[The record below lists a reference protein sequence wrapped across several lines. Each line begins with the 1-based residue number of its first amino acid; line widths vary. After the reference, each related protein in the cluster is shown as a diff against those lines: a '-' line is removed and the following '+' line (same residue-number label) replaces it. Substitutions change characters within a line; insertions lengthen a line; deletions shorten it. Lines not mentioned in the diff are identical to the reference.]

1 MNGEHVGSWSM
12 DRNTHR
18 FTYSDSWLDNDLRR
32 PLSLSM
38 PLREVVDAYQGD
50 RVESFFDNLLP
61 DSVDIRRRI
70 QGRVGA
76 ASTRAFDLLTEIGN
90 DCIGAVQ
97 LVREVDQ
104 AAEVR
109 SITGDPLDNDQ
120 VIAQLRGAV
129 STGVPGI
136 ANNDFL
142 RLSLAGAQEKT
153 GLLRHNDCWYKP
165 SGATPTT
172 HILKLPMGRVGVEQ
186 ADLSTSVENEWLCG
200 RLLEAWGL
208 PVAQSEILKF
218 DDDLTALAVE
228 RFDRRLASDGSWW
241 IRVPQEDMCQAT
253 ATSPAQKYEADGG
266 PGIEPLMEFLLG
278 SVNSAKDR
286 YQFLKAQVL
295 FWILC
300 APDGHA
306 KNFSVFIEAAGRYQ
320 LTPLYDVLSA
330 YPFLGKSREKIAP
343 QRINLAMAWT
353 GQNRHYRWSSI
364 QSRHIRA
371 TAHAV
376 GMKSELARLQQDIDE
391 SVEAVIDT
399 VAEQLPADFPMDLA
413 DAIFMGCKDRIK
425 KMQLVAG

>member
-1 MNGEHVGSWSM
+1 MNGVHVGSWSM

-18 FTYSDSWLDNDLRR
+18 FTYADDWLDSDLRR

-38 PLREVVDAYQGD
+38 PLRAAADAYQGE

-76 ASTRAFDLLTEIGN
+76 ATTRAFDLLTEIGN

-97 LVREVDQ
+97 LVRDVEQ
-104 AAEVR
+104 AADVT
-109 SITGDPLDNDQ
+109 SITGERLNNDQ

-129 STGVPGI
+129 STNVPGI
-136 ANNDFL
+136 TENDFL

-153 GLLRHNDCWYKP
+153 GLLKHQGHWHKP

-172 HILKLPMGRVGVEQ
+172 HILKLPMGRVGIEQ

-200 RLLEAWGL
+200 RLLDAWGL
-208 PVAQSEILKF
+208 PVASSDIIQF
-218 DDDLTALAVE
+218 DDDLTVLAVE
-228 RFDRRLASDGSWW
+228 RFDRRLSTDKNWW
-241 IRVPQEDMCQAT
+241 IRIPQEDMCQAT

-266 PGIEPLMEFLLG
+266 PGIERIMELLLG
-278 SVNSAKDR
+278 SVNSFEDR

-295 FWILC
+295 FWIMC

-306 KNFSVFIEAAGRYQ
+306 KNFSVFIEASGRYR
-320 LTPLYDVLSA
+320 LTPLYDVISA
-330 YPFLGKSREKIAP
+330 YPFLGRGRQKIAQ
-343 QRINLAMAWT
+343 QRINLAMAWS
-353 GQNRHYRWSSI
+353 GRNRHYRWSSI
-364 QSRHIRA
+364 QSRHIQA

-376 GMKSELARLQQDIDE
+376 GMKSELGRLQQDIQGRAEAAIE
-391 SVEAVIDT
+391 SVA
-399 VAEQLPADFPMDLA
+399 AQLPDGFPMALA
-413 DAIFMGCKDRIK
+413 EAIFDGCRDRIG
-425 KMQLVAG
+425 KMQLE